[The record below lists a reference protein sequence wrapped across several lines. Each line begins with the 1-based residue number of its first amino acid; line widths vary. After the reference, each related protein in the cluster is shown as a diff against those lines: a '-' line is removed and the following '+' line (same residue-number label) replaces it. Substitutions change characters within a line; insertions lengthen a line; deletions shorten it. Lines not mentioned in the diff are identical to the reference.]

1 MTQHNDNA
9 MHNPSAPSADA
20 GTPGQ
25 PGMGATA
32 AFSAAFATG
41 LAVIAWVAVG
51 YGIGHA
57 LALAITVAIA
67 FFYLLGARELQGY
80 RRDTRAL
87 AKALQAMPAGAA
99 SGSLAGWLGQLP
111 AGLRN
116 AVRQRVEGGRAG
128 LPAPVLAPYLT
139 GLLVLLGMVGTFLGM
154 VVTLQGTGAALSGAD
169 GLGAI
174 RDALSAPVRGLGLAF
189 GTSVAGVAASA
200 MLGLMA
206 ALARRERL
214 QAGQQLDA
222 LLPTSL
228 RAYTPLHQRE
238 TSLRLLE
245 QQAGLMPALV
255 ERITEAMTAMERGQ
269 AAWAERLQ
277 TDQARF
283 YRETEAAYTGL
294 AAAVER
300 ALTAST
306 AESARLAG
314 AALQPAVE
322 AALAGLGRESAQLQ
336 TALADQVRRQ
346 LDGMAG
352 QFTAATGAVTAQW
365 TDALASHRQ
374 TNDATAQA
382 LRDTLDGF
390 SQRFETRSTALAEDL
405 AGRLSQ
411 QSDTLAARWA
421 EAQGRQAADATEQAA
436 RHDQALQAA
445 ADQWTRH
452 AATLHA
458 SVQEAQARLQ
468 TEAAERDAAR
478 QQAWDDALR
487 AISSTLQQDWQA
499 AQAGA
504 TAQWR
509 GLTEQLATTA
519 QGIAERSAEQAK
531 HLLNQIEH
539 RAAQDEAR
547 QHAWTQSLQA
557 VAESLRAEW
566 QAAQLQSTGQWH
578 QLGEVLA
585 ATADGISQRSAEQAT
600 HLLTQIEHRAA
611 QDEARQHAWTQSLQA
626 VAESLRA
633 EWQAAQ
639 LQSTGQWHQLGE
651 VLAAAADGISQRSA
665 EQASHL
671 LTQIEHRAAQD
682 EARQHAWTQ
691 SLQAVAESLR
701 AEWQAAQLQSTG
713 QWHQLGEVLAAT
725 ADGISQRSAEQATH
739 LLTQIEQRAAQ
750 DEARQN
756 AWTQSLQAV
765 AESLRAEWQA
775 AQLQSTGQWHQ
786 LGEVLATTAETVAT
800 RAAEQASHALEQID
814 QRAARDEARQA
825 AWAESLKTLSGT
837 LRGEW
842 QQAGAATAARWDE
855 ASAALARST
864 GEITEALDAHA
875 QRTLGEI
882 GTLVQTASEA
892 PRAAAEVIGE
902 LRRKLEDGMARDN
915 EMLQERSRILETLST
930 LMDTVQATSERQRGA
945 IDALLDGTT
954 TAMHQ
959 AGDRFAAT
967 LDAQAGRMDEVAA
980 QLTGSAV
987 EVASLGEAFGA
998 AVQHFGHANE
1008 QLVAQLQRIEA
1019 ALSKSLARSD
1029 EQLDYYVA
1037 QAREVIELSV
1047 GAQKQVMDGLQ
1058 QVAAAARAPA
1068 VAESAGA

>member
-1 MTQHNDNA
+1 MTQYNDDNA
-9 MHNPSAPSADA
+9 RDDNSLAPAPAA
-20 GTPGQ
+20 GGAGAATPG
-25 PGMGATA
+25 PGATA
-32 AFSAAFATG
+32 AFAAAFAAG
-41 LAVIAWVAVG
+41 VAVIGWVAVG
-51 YGIGHA
+51 YGVGHP
-57 LALAITVAIA
+57 LALAITVAIGC
-67 FFYLLGARELQGY
+67 FYLLGARELHGY
-80 RRDTRAL
+80 RQDTRAL
-87 AKALQAMPAGAA
+87 AGALRAMPGGAA
-99 SGSLAGWLGQLP
+99 AGSLADWLDRLP
-111 AGLRN
+111 ASLRN
-116 AVRQRVEGGRAG
+116 AVRQRIEGGRAG

-222 LLPTSL
+222 LLPTTL
-228 RAYTPLHQRE
+228 RPFTPLHQRE
-238 TSLRLLE
+238 ASLRLLE
-245 QQAGLMPALV
+245 QQAGQLPALV
-255 ERITEAMTAMERGQ
+255 DRITDAMAAMERSQ
-269 AAWAERLQ
+269 AALAERLQ
-277 TDQARF
+277 ADQSRF

-300 ALTAST
+300 TLIAST

-352 QFTAATGAVTAQW
+352 QFTAATGAVTSQW
-365 TDALASHRQ
+365 TEALATHRR
-374 TNDATAQA
+374 TSDATAQA
-382 LRDTLDGF
+382 LRGTLDGF
-390 SQRFETRSTALAEDL
+390 TQQFEQRSTALAEGL
-405 AGRLSQ
+405 AGHLAR
-411 QSDTLAARWA
+411 QSDTLAAHWS
-421 EAQGRQAADATEQAA
+421 EAQARQASEAAQHAA
-436 RHDQALQAA
+436 RHEEALQAA
-445 ADQWTRH
+445 ADQWARH
-452 AATLHA
+452 AGALHA
-458 SVQEAQARLQ
+458 SVQDGHTRMQADL
-468 TEAAERDAAR
+468 AERDAAR

-487 AISSTLQQDWQA
+487 AVSGALQRDWQT
-499 AQAGA
+499 AQDGA
-504 TAQWR
+504 TRQWR
-509 GLTEQLATTA
+509 ELGGQLAATA
-519 QGIAERSAEQAK
+519 QGIAERSAEQAG
-531 HLLNQIEH
+531 HLLTQIEH

-547 QHAWTQSLQA
+547 QAAWTQSLQA

-585 ATADGISQRSAEQAT
+585 ATAD
-600 HLLTQIEHRAA
+600 
-611 QDEARQHAWTQSLQA
+611 
-626 VAESLRA
+626 
-633 EWQAAQ
+633 
-639 LQSTGQWHQLGE
+639 
-651 VLAAAADGISQRSA
+651 
-665 EQASHL
+665 
-671 LTQIEHRAAQD
+671 
-682 EARQHAWTQ
+682 
-691 SLQAVAESLR
+691 
-701 AEWQAAQLQSTG
+701 
-713 QWHQLGEVLAAT
+713 
-725 ADGISQRSAEQATH
+725 
-739 LLTQIEQRAAQ
+739 
-750 DEARQN
+750 
-756 AWTQSLQAV
+756 
-765 AESLRAEWQA
+765 
-775 AQLQSTGQWHQ
+775 
-786 LGEVLATTAETVAT
+786 TVT
-800 RAAEQASHALEQID
+800 SRAAEQATQALERID
-814 QRAARDEARQA
+814 QRAAQDEARQA
-825 AWAESLKTLSGT
+825 AWAESLRALSTT

-842 QQAGAATAARWDE
+842 EQAGAATAARWDE

-864 GEITEALDAHA
+864 GQITEALDAHA

-915 EMLQERSRILETLST
+915 DMLQERSRILSSLST
-930 LMDTVQATSERQRGA
+930 LMETVQESSARQRGA
-945 IDALLDGTT
+945 IDALLDGSS
-954 TAMHQ
+954 AALDQ
-959 AGDRFAAT
+959 AGTRFAAT
-967 LDAQAGRMDEVAA
+967 LQAQADRMDGVAA

-1008 QLVAQLQRIEA
+1008 QLVAQLQRVEA
-1019 ALSKSLARSD
+1019 ALARSLARSD

-1058 QVAAAARAPA
+1058 QVASAARAPA

>member
-300 ALTAST
+300 TLTAST

-445 ADQWTRH
+445 ADQWTLH

-519 QGIAERSAEQAK
+519 QGIAERSAEQAE
-531 HLLNQIEH
+531 HLLTQIEH

-547 QHAWTQSLQA
+547 QKAWTQSLQA

-566 QAAQLQSTGQWH
+566 QAAQLH
-578 QLGEVLA
+578 
-585 ATADGISQRSAEQAT
+585 
-600 HLLTQIEHRAA
+600 
-611 QDEARQHAWTQSLQA
+611 
-626 VAESLRA
+626 
-633 EWQAAQ
+633 
-639 LQSTGQWHQLGE
+639 
-651 VLAAAADGISQRSA
+651 
-665 EQASHL
+665 
-671 LTQIEHRAAQD
+671 
-682 EARQHAWTQ
+682 
-691 SLQAVAESLR
+691 
-701 AEWQAAQLQSTG
+701 STG

-825 AWAESLKTLSGT
+825 AWVESLKTLSGT

-842 QQAGAATAARWDE
+842 QQAGAATAARWHE
-855 ASAALARST
+855 ASAALARSA

-1047 GAQKQVMDGLQ
+1047 GAQKLVMDGLQ
-1058 QVAAAARAPA
+1058 QVAAVARAPA

>member
-1 MTQHNDNA
+1 MTQYNDDNA
-9 MHNPSAPSADA
+9 PDDNPLALAPAA
-20 GTPGQ
+20 GGAGAAAPG
-25 PGMGATA
+25 PGATA
-32 AFSAAFATG
+32 AFAAAFATG
-41 LAVIAWVAVG
+41 VAVIGWVAVG
-51 YGIGHA
+51 YGVGHP
-57 LALAITVAIA
+57 LALAITVAIGC
-67 FFYLLGARELQGY
+67 FYLLGARELHGY
-80 RRDTRAL
+80 RQDTRAL
-87 AKALQAMPAGAA
+87 AGALRAMPGGAA
-99 SGSLAGWLGQLP
+99 AGSLADWLDRLP

-222 LLPTSL
+222 LLPTTL
-228 RAYTPLHQRE
+228 RPFTPSHQRE
-238 TSLRLLE
+238 ASLRLLE
-245 QQAGLMPALV
+245 QQAGQLPALV
-255 ERITEAMTAMERGQ
+255 DRITEAMAAMERGQ
-269 AAWAERLQ
+269 AALAERLQ
-277 TDQARF
+277 VDQARF
-283 YRETEAAYTGL
+283 YRETAAAYTGL

-300 ALTAST
+300 TLMAST

-346 LDGMAG
+346 LDGMAR
-352 QFTAATGAVTAQW
+352 QFTAATGAVTTQW
-365 TDALASHRQ
+365 TEALDTHRQ
-374 TNDATAQA
+374 TSDATAQA
-382 LRDTLDGF
+382 LQGTLEGF
-390 SQRFETRSTALAEDL
+390 THQFEQRSTALADEL
-405 AGRLSQ
+405 AGHLAR
-411 QSDTLAARWA
+411 QSDTLAARWS
-421 EAQGRQAADATEQAA
+421 EAQARQASEAAQHAA
-436 RHDQALQAA
+436 RHEAALQDA
-445 ADQWTRH
+445 ADHWARH
-452 AATLHA
+452 AGALHA
-458 SVQEAQARLQ
+458 SVQDGHARLQ
-468 TEAAERDAAR
+468 AELAERDAAR

-487 AISSTLQQDWQA
+487 AVSGALQRDWQT
-499 AQAGA
+499 AQDGA
-504 TAQWR
+504 TRQWR
-509 GLTEQLATTA
+509 ELGGQLAATA
-519 QGIAERSAEQAK
+519 QGIADRSAEQAG
-531 HLLNQIEH
+531 HLLTQIDR

-547 QHAWTQSLQA
+547 QAAWTQSLQAVAESLRAEWQAAQLQSTGQWHQLGEVLAATADGISRRSAEQATHLLGQIERRAAQDEARQAAWTQSLQA

-600 HLLTQIEHRAA
+600 HLLGQIELRAA
-611 QDEARQHAWTQSLQA
+611 QDEARQAAWTQSLQA

-639 LQSTGQWHQLGE
+639 LQSTGQWH
-651 VLAAAADGISQRSA
+651 R
-665 EQASHL
+665 
-671 LTQIEHRAAQD
+671 
-682 EARQHAWTQ
+682 
-691 SLQAVAESLR
+691 
-701 AEWQAAQLQSTG
+701 
-713 QWHQLGEVLAAT
+713 LGEVLAAT
-725 ADGISQRSAEQATH
+725 AD
-739 LLTQIEQRAAQ
+739 
-750 DEARQN
+750 
-756 AWTQSLQAV
+756 
-765 AESLRAEWQA
+765 
-775 AQLQSTGQWHQ
+775 
-786 LGEVLATTAETVAT
+786 TVT
-800 RAAEQASHALEQID
+800 SRAAEQATQALERID
-814 QRAARDEARQA
+814 QRAAQDEARQA
-825 AWAESLKTLSGT
+825 AWAESLRALSTT

-842 QQAGAATAARWDE
+842 EQAGAATAARWDE

-915 EMLQERSRILETLST
+915 DMLQERSRILSSLST
-930 LMDTVQATSERQRGA
+930 LMETVQESSARQRGA
-945 IDALLDGTT
+945 IDALLDGSS
-954 TAMHQ
+954 AALDQ
-959 AGDRFAAT
+959 AGTRFAAT
-967 LDAQAGRMDEVAA
+967 LEAQAGRMDGVAA

-1019 ALSKSLARSD
+1019 ALAKSLARSD

-1058 QVAAAARAPA
+1058 QVASAARAPA